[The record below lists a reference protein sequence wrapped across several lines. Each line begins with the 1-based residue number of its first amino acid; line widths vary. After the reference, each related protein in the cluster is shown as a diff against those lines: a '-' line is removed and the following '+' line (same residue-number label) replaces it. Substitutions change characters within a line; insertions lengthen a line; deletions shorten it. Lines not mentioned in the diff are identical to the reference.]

1 MLSKF
6 DFLNLG
12 FLPFQNDYE
21 CRCLPGYSGKACHI
35 LPDGTVMKI
44 PQNQDSNHHSRVGL
58 IVAFSI
64 LVPVLVVV
72 AAVIL
77 AFNKHKRRLDLSKA
91 NAKANW
97 ENELNALQSEENVN
111 IMNTIKLVKHRTEE
125 SSCVHLDRKPA
136 PTAATNV
143 DYAYNKVFS
152 DETSSLTSAS
162 CKQAFDTVSTSTDG
176 SDDVCKTMPPS
187 RGKAFDACC
196 NDVKHSTPTKATNL
210 DKDCSYSKF
219 QASLKLDNSPDK
231 SNSFRTKIE
240 ELCSKQQIIDL

>member
-1 MLSKF
+1 
-6 DFLNLG
+6 
-12 FLPFQNDYE
+12 
-21 CRCLPGYSGKACHI
+21 
-35 LPDGTVMKI
+35 MKI

-111 IMNTIKLVKHRTEE
+111 IMNTMKLVKHRPEE
-125 SSCVHLDRKPA
+125 SSAVQIDRKPT
-136 PTAATNV
+136 PSAATNV

-162 CKQAFDTVSTSTDG
+162 CKQQAFDSVSTSTDG
-176 SDDVCKTMPPS
+176 SDDICKPTS

-196 NDVKHSTPTKATNL
+196 SDVKHSTPTKATNL

-219 QASLKLDNSPDK
+219 QASLRLDNSPDK
-231 SNSFRTKIE
+231 NNSFRSKIE